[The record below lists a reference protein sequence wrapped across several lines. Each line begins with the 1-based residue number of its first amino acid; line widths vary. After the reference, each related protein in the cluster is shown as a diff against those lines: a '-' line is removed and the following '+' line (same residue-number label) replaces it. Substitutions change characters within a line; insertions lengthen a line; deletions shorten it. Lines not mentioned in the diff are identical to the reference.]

1 MTHDERKDSNG
12 QMPDWESRV
21 NALLD
26 GELDEASTE
35 ALKLAASK
43 DHELARAII
52 EAYELQRGMDHLG
65 RETAPASLRKKLQQ
79 IPRAQKPVLRQRR
92 WVMATA
98 MACVPLLVIAVM
110 LMQPRQPSAAEVEQA
125 RQDVTLAFSYIDK
138 VGFRTGDYLQSVLGA
153 ELRHG
158 VTDNISRHF
167 PYTEQSREEENS

>member
-1 MTHDERKDSNG
+1 MTHDERKDLSN
-12 QMPDWESRV
+12 QLPEWESRV
-21 NALLD
+21 NALLN

-65 RETAPASLRKKLQQ
+65 VESAPASLRKKLRQ
-79 IPRAQKPVLRQRR
+79 IPRAQKPLLRQRR

-98 MACVPLLVIAVM
+98 TACIPLIAIAVIF
-110 LMQPRQPSAAEVEQA
+110 MQPRQPSAADVEKA
-125 RQDVTLAFSYIDK
+125 RQDITIAFSYIDK
-138 VGFRTGDYLQSVLGA
+138 VGFRTGDYLQNVLGA

-158 VTDNISRHF
+158 VTDNISKHF
-167 PYTEQSREEENS
+167 PYTKQSREEENS